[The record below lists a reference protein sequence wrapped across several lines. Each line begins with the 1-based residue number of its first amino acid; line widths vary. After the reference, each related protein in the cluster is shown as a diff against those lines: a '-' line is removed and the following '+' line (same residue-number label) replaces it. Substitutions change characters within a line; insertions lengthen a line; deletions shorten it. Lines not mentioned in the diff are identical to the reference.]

1 MANPPGGQPPDD
13 RPPQPQQPP
22 PGSPPPE
29 PEQPLPSPEPVQP
42 SPPPGSGQ
50 PPSPPGPGQP
60 PSPPGPGQPPSPP
73 EPGRPF
79 PPPGPGQPFPPPGPG
94 QPFPPP
100 GPGYPPPGPGYPPPG
115 YAPGGYPPQPRKSHT
130 GLIAGLVV
138 IVVLVIAGALIA
150 GIFLTT
156 QGKGPLA
163 SDEKKIELA
172 IRDFYETLDRRGFRA
187 AAEQACA
194 RERAAF
200 EAMTESEKKEFDS
213 TSVSVTIDR
222 IDDIVVTGDTATAK
236 VTGKLTVAVPG
247 EQPDTETSTTEH
259 LKKEDGKWKVC
270 SPEGTR

>member
-1 MANPPGGQPPDD
+1 MAYPPGGQPPDD

-29 PEQPLPSPEPVQP
+29 PEHPLPPPEPVRP
-42 SPPPGSGQ
+42 SPPPGPGE
-50 PPSPPGPGQP
+50 PPSPPGQP
-60 PSPPGPGQPPSPP
+60 LPPPGPGQPPSPP

-79 PPPGPGQPFPPPGPG
+79 PPPGPGQQPFPPPGPG

-150 GIFLTT
+150 GVFLTT

-200 EAMTESEKKEFDS
+200 EAMTESEKKEFDR

>member
-1 MANPPGGQPPDD
+1 MAYPPGGQPPDD
-13 RPPQPQQPP
+13 RPPQP
-22 PGSPPPE
+22 
-29 PEQPLPSPEPVQP
+29 PSGYP
-42 SPPPGSGQ
+42 
-50 PPSPPGPGQP
+50 PPGPGQP
-60 PSPPGPGQPPSPP
+60 P
-73 EPGRPF
+73 
-79 PPPGPGQPFPPPGPG
+79 
-94 QPFPPP
+94 PPP
-100 GPGYPPPGPGYPPPG
+100 GPGYPPPAYPPW
-115 YAPGGYPPQPRKSHT
+115 GYPPQPQKSHT

-138 IVVLVIAGALIA
+138 IVVLMIAGALIA

-163 SDEKKIELA
+163 SDEKRIELA

-200 EAMTESEKKEFDS
+200 DAMTESEKKEFDS

-222 IDDIVVTGDTATAK
+222 IEDIVVTGDTATAK

-259 LKKEDGKWKVC
+259 LRKEDGKWKVC
-270 SPEGTR
+270 SPENTR